1 MAEKRMFS
9 NKITQSD
16 AFLSMPATSQNLYW
30 HLSMDADDEGFVN
43 RPKSIM
49 RMVGASD
56 DDMNILI
63 AKKFIIPF
71 NVANDGVMSS
81 MVCVIKH
88 WFINNYIRPDRLKET
103 SYSNERGMLTIQENG
118 SYSFDLRPEN
128 DTDGQLPVN
137 CPNRLDKNRLDKN
150 RLEESSI
157 ESQKQS
163 SIKKSPKKIAKKSK
177 AKHGI
182 YGHVKLTDEEFQKLK
197 SEYKNHGELI
207 QHLDDYCEM
216 HDKSYKNYYLAIKK
230 WVVEA
235 VNRKNGINGKS
246 KKPSDSNAFNNF
258 G

>member
-16 AFLSMPATSQNLYW
+16 AFLSMPRDIAKSILALVNGC
-30 HLSMDADDEGFVN
+30 DDEGFVN

-118 SYSFDLRPEN
+118 SYSFDLKHEN
-128 DTDGQLPVN
+128 DIDGQLPVN
-137 CPNRLDKNRLDKN
+137 CPNRLDKNRLDEN
-150 RLEESSI
+150 RLDESSI
-157 ESQKQS
+157 ETQKQS
-163 SIKKSPKKIAKKSK
+163 SIIKTPRKSAKKTKS
-177 AKHGI
+177 KHGL
-182 YGHVKLTDEEFQKLK
+182 YGHVKLTDDEYKKLK
-197 SEYKNHGELI
+197 NEYNNHDELI

-235 VNRKNGINGKS
+235 VNKKNGINDKS
-246 KKPSDSNAFNNF
+246 RKTNDSNAFNNF